1 VFLPT
6 KYYVFSINIIPKFY
20 EEETMNNNP
29 LKQYFRR
36 PAVYIKLPS
45 GGLGYSESAI
55 EIPESGEFPVYPMTA
70 IDEITARTPDA
81 LFNGTAVAE
90 LIKSCVP
97 GIKDPW
103 QVNSIDLDSI
113 LIAIKAASGGENLE
127 LDSTCPGCGE
137 AATYQ
142 INLIGIL
149 SSLTP
154 GEYDTPLEIGDLKVK
169 FKPLTYKEIN
179 DGASAQFEVQR
190 IFMNLE
196 SVEDPDERNAIS
208 HQALENITKVTMEL
222 ISSAISHIETPS
234 ATVSEK
240 EFIFDFLQHCDRNVY
255 LQIREYNTMLKQS
268 TEVKPLQMTCSN
280 CEVKYEQAF
289 TLNPA
294 DFFE

>member
-1 VFLPT
+1 
-6 KYYVFSINIIPKFY
+6 
-20 EEETMNNNP
+20 MNNNP
-29 LKQYFRR
+29 LRQYFRR

-45 GGLGYSESAI
+45 GGLGYSKDVL
-55 EIPESGEFPVYPMTA
+55 EIPESGDFPVYPMTA

-103 QVNSIDLDSI
+103 QISSVDLDSI

-127 LDSTCPGCGE
+127 LDSTCPSCQE
-137 AATYQ
+137 MATYQ
-142 INLIGIL
+142 VNLIGIL
-149 SSLTP
+149 SSLEP
-154 GEYDTPLEIGDLKVK
+154 GQYDILLEVGDLKIK

-179 DGASAQFEVQR
+179 DGATAQFEVQR

-196 SVEDPDERNAIS
+196 NVEDQDERNTIS
-208 HQALENITKVTMEL
+208 HQALENITRVTMEL
-222 ISSAISHIETPS
+222 ISSAIEYIETPGI
-234 ATVSEK
+234 TVNEK

-255 LQIREYNTMLKQS
+255 LQIREHNTILKQA
-268 TEVKPLQMTCSN
+268 TEVKPLKMTCSS
-280 CEVKYEQAF
+280 CEFEYEQAF

>member
-1 VFLPT
+1 
-6 KYYVFSINIIPKFY
+6 
-20 EEETMNNNP
+20 MNNNP
-29 LKQYFRR
+29 LRQYFRR

-45 GGLGYSESAI
+45 GGLGYDKDVL
-55 EIPESGEFPVYPMTA
+55 EIPESGDFPVYPMTA

-103 QVNSIDLDSI
+103 QISSVDLDSI

-127 LDSTCPGCGE
+127 LDSTCPSCQE
-137 AATYQ
+137 MSTYQ

-149 SSLTP
+149 SSLEP
-154 GEYDTPLEIGDLKVK
+154 GQYDTLLEIGDLKIK

-179 DGASAQFEVQR
+179 DGATAQFEVQR

-196 SVEDPDERNAIS
+196 NVEDQDERNTIS
-208 HQALENITKVTMEL
+208 HQALENITRVTMEL
-222 ISSAISHIETPS
+222 ISSAVEYIETPGI
-234 ATVSEK
+234 TVNEK

-255 LQIREYNTMLKQS
+255 LQIREHNSMLKQA
-268 TEVKPLQMTCSN
+268 TEVKPLQMTCSS
-280 CEVKYEQAF
+280 CGFEYEQAF

>member
-1 VFLPT
+1 
-6 KYYVFSINIIPKFY
+6 
-20 EEETMNNNP
+20 MNNNP

-45 GGLGYSESAI
+45 GGLDYAPDVLEM
-55 EIPESGEFPVYPMTA
+55 PESGEFPVYPMTA

-103 QVNSIDLDSI
+103 QINSVDLDSI
-113 LIAIKAASGGENLE
+113 LIAIKAASGGEELE
-127 LDSTCPGCGE
+127 VESTCPSCQDQS
-137 AATYQ
+137 TYQ
-142 INLIGIL
+142 VNLIGIL
-149 SSLTP
+149 SSLKP
-154 GEYDTPLEIGDLKVK
+154 GEYDNLLEIGDLKIK

-179 DGASAQFEVQR
+179 DGATTQFEVQR
-190 IFMNLE
+190 VFMTLD
-196 SVEDPDERNAIS
+196 SIEDENERSEIS
-208 HQALENITKVTMEL
+208 HQALERITRITMEL
-222 ISSAISHIETPS
+222 ISSSIDYIETPGTKV
-234 ATVSEK
+234 AEK

-255 LQIREYNTMLKQS
+255 LQIRDYNAMLRQS
-268 TEVKPLQMTCSN
+268 TEVKPLQMECAS
-280 CEVKYEQAF
+280 CEFKYEQPF

>member
-1 VFLPT
+1 
-6 KYYVFSINIIPKFY
+6 
-20 EEETMNNNP
+20 MNNNP
-29 LKQYFRR
+29 LRQYFRR

-45 GGLGYSESAI
+45 GGLGYGKDVL
-55 EIPESGEFPVYPMTA
+55 EIPESGDFPVYPMTA

-103 QVNSIDLDSI
+103 QISSVDLDSI

-127 LDSTCPGCGE
+127 LDSTCPSCQDMS
-137 AATYQ
+137 TYE

-149 SSLTP
+149 SSLEP
-154 GEYDTPLEIGDLKVK
+154 GHYDTLLEVGDLKIK

-179 DGASAQFEVQR
+179 DGATAQFEVQR

-196 SVEDPDERNAIS
+196 NLEDQDERNTVS
-208 HQALENITKVTMEL
+208 HQALENITRVTMEL
-222 ISSAISHIETPS
+222 ISSAIEYIETPGI
-234 ATVSEK
+234 TVNEK

-255 LQIREYNTMLKQS
+255 LQIREYNTVLKQA
-268 TEVKPLQMTCSN
+268 TEVKPLKMTCSS
-280 CEVKYEQAF
+280 CEFEYEQAF

>member
-1 VFLPT
+1 
-6 KYYVFSINIIPKFY
+6 
-20 EEETMNNNP
+20 MNNNP

-45 GGLGYSESAI
+45 GGVGYSNDVV
-55 EIPESGEFPVYPMTA
+55 EIPETGELPVYPMTA

-97 GIKDPW
+97 AIKDPW
-103 QVNSIDLDSI
+103 RINSIDLDSI
-113 LIAIKAASGGENLE
+113 LIGIKAASGGENLE
-127 LDSTCPGCGE
+127 LDSACPSCKE
-137 AATYQ
+137 VSTYQ
-142 INLIGIL
+142 VNLIGIL
-149 SSLTP
+149 ASLEP
-154 GEYDTPLEIGDLKVK
+154 GEYNTPLEIGDLKIK

-179 DGASAQFEVQR
+179 DGAAAQFDVQR

-196 SVEDPDERNAIS
+196 NVEDQDERNAIS

-222 ISSAISHIETPS
+222 ISSAIEYIETPN

-255 LQIREYNTMLKQS
+255 LQVRDYNTMLKQS
-268 TEVKPLQMTCSN
+268 TEVKPLQMTCSS
-280 CEVKYEQAF
+280 CETKYEQAF

>member
-1 VFLPT
+1 
-6 KYYVFSINIIPKFY
+6 
-20 EEETMNNNP
+20 MNNNP
-29 LKQYFRR
+29 LRQYFRR

-45 GGLGYSESAI
+45 GGLGYDKDVL
-55 EIPESGEFPVYPMTA
+55 EIPESGDFPVYPMTA

-103 QVNSIDLDSI
+103 QISSVDLDSI

-127 LDSTCPGCGE
+127 LDSTCPSCQDMS
-137 AATYQ
+137 TYQ
-142 INLIGIL
+142 VNLIGIL
-149 SSLTP
+149 SSLEP
-154 GEYDTPLEIGDLKVK
+154 GQYDTLLEIGDLKIK

-179 DGASAQFEVQR
+179 DGATAQFEVQR

-196 SVEDPDERNAIS
+196 NLEDQDERNKVS
-208 HQALENITKVTMEL
+208 HQALENITRVTMEL
-222 ISSAISHIETPS
+222 ISSAIEYIETPGI
-234 ATVSEK
+234 TVNEK

-255 LQIREYNTMLKQS
+255 LQIREHNSMLKQA
-268 TEVKPLQMTCSN
+268 TEVKPLKMTCSS
-280 CEVKYEQAF
+280 CEFEYEQAF

>member
-1 VFLPT
+1 
-6 KYYVFSINIIPKFY
+6 
-20 EEETMNNNP
+20 MNNNP
-29 LKQYFRR
+29 LRQYFRR

-45 GGLGYSESAI
+45 GGLGYSKDVL
-55 EIPESGEFPVYPMTA
+55 EIPESGDFPVYPMTA

-103 QVNSIDLDSI
+103 QISSVDLDSI

-127 LDSTCPGCGE
+127 LDSTCPSCQE
-137 AATYQ
+137 MATYQ
-142 INLIGIL
+142 VNLIGIL
-149 SSLTP
+149 SSLEP
-154 GEYDTPLEIGDLKVK
+154 GQYDILLEVGDLKIK

-179 DGASAQFEVQR
+179 DGATAQFEVQR

-196 SVEDPDERNAIS
+196 NVEDQDERNTIS
-208 HQALENITKVTMEL
+208 HQALENITRVTMEL
-222 ISSAISHIETPS
+222 ISSAIEYIETPGI
-234 ATVSEK
+234 TVNEK

-255 LQIREYNTMLKQS
+255 LQIREHNTVLKQA
-268 TEVKPLQMTCSN
+268 TEVKPLKMTCSS
-280 CEVKYEQAF
+280 CEFEYEQAF

>member
-1 VFLPT
+1 
-6 KYYVFSINIIPKFY
+6 
-20 EEETMNNNP
+20 MNNNP
-29 LKQYFRR
+29 LRQYFRR

-45 GGLGYSESAI
+45 GGLGYAKDVL
-55 EIPESGEFPVYPMTA
+55 EIPESGDFPVYPMTA

-103 QVNSIDLDSI
+103 QISSVDLDSI

-127 LDSTCPGCGE
+127 LDSTCPSCQE
-137 AATYQ
+137 IATYQ
-142 INLIGIL
+142 VNLIGIL
-149 SSLTP
+149 SSLEP
-154 GEYDTPLEIGDLKVK
+154 GQYDTLLEVGDLKIK

-179 DGASAQFEVQR
+179 DGATAQFEVQR

-196 SVEDPDERNAIS
+196 NLEDQDERNKVS
-208 HQALENITKVTMEL
+208 HQALENITRVTMEL
-222 ISSAISHIETPS
+222 ISSAIEYIETPGI
-234 ATVSEK
+234 TVNEK

-255 LQIREYNTMLKQS
+255 LQIREHNTVLKQA
-268 TEVKPLQMTCSN
+268 TEVKPLKMTCSS
-280 CEVKYEQAF
+280 CEFEYEQAF

>member
-1 VFLPT
+1 
-6 KYYVFSINIIPKFY
+6 
-20 EEETMNNNP
+20 MNNNP

-45 GGLGYSESAI
+45 GGVGYSNDVV
-55 EIPESGEFPVYPMTA
+55 EIPETGELPVYPMTA

-97 GIKDPW
+97 NIKDPW
-103 QVNSIDLDSI
+103 RVNSIDLDSI
-113 LIAIKAASGGENLE
+113 LIGIKAASGGENLE
-127 LDSTCPGCGE
+127 LDSTCPGCNDVS
-137 AATYQ
+137 TYQ
-142 INLIGIL
+142 VNLIGIL
-149 SSLTP
+149 SSLQP
-154 GEYDTPLEIGDLKVK
+154 GEYDAPLEIGDLKIK

-179 DGASAQFEVQR
+179 DGAAAQFEVQR

-196 SVEDPDERNAIS
+196 TIEDLDERNAIS

-222 ISSAISHIETPS
+222 ISSAVEYIETPN
-234 ATVSEK
+234 ATVTEK

-255 LQIREYNTMLKQS
+255 LQIRDYNTMLKQS
-268 TEVKPLQMTCSN
+268 TEVKPLQMTCSS
-280 CEVKYEQAF
+280 CELKYEQAF

>member
-1 VFLPT
+1 
-6 KYYVFSINIIPKFY
+6 
-20 EEETMNNNP
+20 MNNNP

-45 GGLGYSESAI
+45 GGVGYGNDVV
-55 EIPESGEFPVYPMTA
+55 EIPETGELPVYPMTA

-97 GIKDPW
+97 NIKDPW
-103 QVNSIDLDSI
+103 RVNSIDLDSI
-113 LIAIKAASGGENLE
+113 LIGIKAASGGENLE
-127 LDSTCPGCGE
+127 LDSTCPGCNDVS
-137 AATYQ
+137 TYQ
-142 INLIGIL
+142 VNLIGIL
-149 SSLTP
+149 SSLQP
-154 GEYDTPLEIGDLKVK
+154 GEYDAPLEIGDLKIK

-179 DGASAQFEVQR
+179 DGAAAQFEVQR

-196 SVEDPDERNAIS
+196 TIEDLDERNAIS

-222 ISSAISHIETPS
+222 ISSAVEYIETPN
-234 ATVSEK
+234 ATVTEK

-255 LQIREYNTMLKQS
+255 LQIRDYNTMLKQS
-268 TEVKPLQMTCSN
+268 TEVKPLQMTCSS
-280 CEVKYEQAF
+280 CELKYEQAF

>member
-1 VFLPT
+1 
-6 KYYVFSINIIPKFY
+6 
-20 EEETMNNNP
+20 MNNNP

-45 GGLGYSESAI
+45 GGKGYTDDVLDL
-55 EIPESGEFPVYPMTA
+55 PETGELPVYPMTA

-90 LIKSCVP
+90 LIRSCVP
-97 GIKDPW
+97 NIKDPW
-103 QVNSIDLDSI
+103 KVNSVDLDSI
-113 LIAIKAASGGENLE
+113 LISIKAASGGETLD
-127 LDSTCPGCGE
+127 LDSQCPSCSE
-137 AATYQ
+137 VATYQ
-142 INLIGIL
+142 VNLIGIL
-149 SSLTP
+149 SSLEP
-154 GEYDTPLEIGDLKVK
+154 GEYDTPLEVGDLKIK

-179 DGASAQFEVQR
+179 DGATAQFEVQR

-196 SVEDPDERNAIS
+196 NVEDQEERNEIS
-208 HQALENITKVTMEL
+208 HRALENITKVTMEL
-222 ISSAISHIETPS
+222 ISSAIEYIATPGT
-234 ATVSEK
+234 TVTEK

-255 LQIREYNTMLKQS
+255 LQIREYNTALKQA

-280 CEVKYEQAF
+280 CEFQYEQQF

>member
-1 VFLPT
+1 
-6 KYYVFSINIIPKFY
+6 
-20 EEETMNNNP
+20 MNNNP
-29 LKQYFRR
+29 LRQYFRR

-45 GGLGYSESAI
+45 GGLGYSKDVL
-55 EIPESGEFPVYPMTA
+55 EIPESGDFPVYPMTA

-103 QVNSIDLDSI
+103 QISSVDLDSI

-127 LDSTCPGCGE
+127 LDSTCPSCQE
-137 AATYQ
+137 MATYQ
-142 INLIGIL
+142 VNLIGIL
-149 SSLTP
+149 SSLEP
-154 GEYDTPLEIGDLKVK
+154 GQYDILLEVGDLKIK

-179 DGASAQFEVQR
+179 DGATAQFEVQR

-196 SVEDPDERNAIS
+196 NLEDQDERNKVS
-208 HQALENITKVTMEL
+208 HQALENITRVTMEL
-222 ISSAISHIETPS
+222 ISSAIEYIETPGI
-234 ATVSEK
+234 TVNEK

-255 LQIREYNTMLKQS
+255 LQIREHNTVLKQA
-268 TEVKPLQMTCSN
+268 TEVKPLKMTCSS
-280 CEVKYEQAF
+280 CEFEYEQAF